1 MAADPL
7 STLLQAQPHVR
18 AALGAVIEG
27 RTELSHAY
35 LLTGPGGSGKATLAA
50 ELAAAALAAPHAS
63 GPIAPQAVDEELRA
77 RVARRAHPDLA
88 WIAPTSG
95 AGILVEDVE
104 QQILSAAGATPLIA
118 SRRVF
123 VIEQVERLGDA
134 AANRLLKTLEEPPG
148 YVHLLLLSAAPQQ
161 VMATIRSRCQE
172 VRLDGPSQAQTVERL
187 TAAGVDPVLAA
198 SAASLAGADGDRA
211 AFLADPQRGG
221 PLRAAVEAFTVGA
234 LRAGRPAPWS
244 PILDHATAV
253 GEAAAEAV
261 REEAAGALEHL
272 EGRDRTAFERTVE
285 ERAKRAARQART
297 TELDAA
303 LQLTGTWV
311 RDLWALTLGAE
322 DAVRGV
328 DRLPLLRELAGELGG
343 GPGVAPLP
351 ARLAEAVVAVQEARR
366 ALEVNATEGL
376 LLDALS
382 VRLGALAQGVAVPA

>member
-1 MAADPL
+1 MPTSSQGPAAVARPP
-7 STLLQAQPHVR
+7 SRPSLLLRRSPPPQ
-18 AALGAVIEG
+18 
-27 RTELSHAY
+27 
-35 LLTGPGGSGKATLAA
+35 
-50 ELAAAALAAPHAS
+50 AS

-118 SRRVF
+118 ARRIF

-148 YVHLLLLSAAPQQ
+148 YVHLLLLSSAPQQ

-187 TAAGVDPVLAA
+187 SAAGVDPLLAQ

-234 LRAGRPAPWS
+234 LRAGRPAPWA

-253 GEAAAEAV
+253 GEAAAV
-261 REEAAGALEHL
+261 
-272 EGRDRTAFERTVE
+272 GR
-285 ERAKRAARQART
+285 
-297 TELDAA
+297 
-303 LQLTGTWV
+303 
-311 RDLWALTLGAE
+311 
-322 DAVRGV
+322 
-328 DRLPLLRELAGELGG
+328 
-343 GPGVAPLP
+343 
-351 ARLAEAVVAVQEARR
+351 
-366 ALEVNATEGL
+366 
-376 LLDALS
+376 S
-382 VRLGALAQGVAVPA
+382 